1 MYALLY
7 IVIMFFVTGL
17 LIWLPVFPFWK
28 VWKRL
33 KTHHPDLWAA
43 KGPFDIRTMTAHP
56 ETFSG
61 FLEIINLAEKDETLV
76 KKDPELV
83 KWARGAREIL
93 KMAPNG
99 FMGQVGYFI
108 VFLWFVLLF
117 SSLLMDVFT

>member
-17 LIWLPVFPFWK
+17 LIWLPIFPFWK

-33 KTHHPDLWAA
+33 KSHHPGLWAS
-43 KGPFDIRTMTAHP
+43 KGPFDIRTMAAHP
-56 ETFSG
+56 EAFSG
-61 FLEIINLAEKDETLV
+61 FLEIVNLAEKDETLI

-83 KWARGAREIL
+83 KWARAAREVL
-93 KMAPNG
+93 KMAPRG
-99 FMGQVGYFI
+99 FMAQVGYFF

-117 SSLLMDVFT
+117 SSLLMDLFS